1 MKKVEKFLWAVM
13 DWILYLDLICTVIL
27 VFANVIG
34 RYCFNH
40 SLAIV
45 DEAARILFVW
55 LTYLGSIVAM
65 KEMSHIRVDILLMF
79 LPDKVRKAVDIIA
92 NILVDGI
99 LILTIRVTMNL
110 VMENLT
116 YPMPLTRIPYGVVQ
130 GIIPLSM
137 LLMLLIN
144 MIHLINLFRK
154 QTGMQKKPEAEGGNA
169 V

>member
-1 MKKVEKFLWAVM
+1 MKKVQKFVWDAV
-13 DWILYLDLICTVIL
+13 DWILYIDMIATVIL
-27 VFANVIG
+27 VFVNVIG

-55 LTYLGSIVAM
+55 MVYIGSIVAM
-65 KEMSHIRVDILLMF
+65 KEMTHIRVDILLMF
-79 LPDKVRKAVDIIA
+79 LPRLARKIVDIVA
-92 NILVDGI
+92 NILVDCI
-99 LILTIRVTMNL
+99 LLLTVRTTMNL

-137 LLMLLIN
+137 LLMLIIN
-144 MIHLINLFRK
+144 LFHLVDLFRK
-154 QTGMQKKPEAEGGNA
+154 QPENMEEGGKEA
-169 V
+169 